1 MGHKKEAERAERER
15 QTNER
20 RALDEQI
27 RCANIADMRVAEER
41 RAQLKKLAEE
51 DRQAKAI
58 QRALYEAKQKG
69 QMAEDAI
76 SSVMSPDDKTGA
88 AFDMVR
94 RVQKPEGRS
103 QLLKSGCKLVCRF
116 KTLNLFKLNCAQSQQ
131 QAYSGK
137 AC

>member
-1 MGHKKEAERAERER
+1 
-15 QTNER
+15 
-20 RALDEQI
+20 
-27 RCANIADMRVAEER
+27 MRVAEER

-103 QLLKSGCKLVCRF
+103 QLLKSVGASLFVGSKHWICFNWTVHSHNNKRILEKHVV
-116 KTLNLFKLNCAQSQQ
+116 KTFIYAAFLA
-131 QAYSGK
+131 
-137 AC
+137 